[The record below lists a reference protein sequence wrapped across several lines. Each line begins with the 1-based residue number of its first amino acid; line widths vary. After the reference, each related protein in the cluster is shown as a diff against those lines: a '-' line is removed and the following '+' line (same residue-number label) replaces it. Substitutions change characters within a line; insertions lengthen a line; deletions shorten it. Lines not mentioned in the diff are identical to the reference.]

1 MSTENFDANSELFER
16 LQKTTDLHRTE
27 QQSKRH
33 AKGFRTARE
42 NVAMLCDQ
50 DTFREYGQLAVAAQR
65 QRKDYNN
72 LQSETAADGVITGVG
87 EINCNLIEAGSTSVA
102 IVVNDYSVLAGT
114 QGYFHHAKLDR
125 IIDIAQRQNLPVIML
140 TEGGGGRPS
149 DTDITTVLSGLQCT
163 TFSRWAGLAGKVP
176 RITVNNGYCFA
187 GNAALFGVGD
197 ITIATQASY
206 IGMAGPAM
214 IEGGGLGKF
223 AATDIGPI
231 SAQAANGVVDIVAE
245 NEDNAVALAKF
256 CLGFFQGPVKH
267 WQSPPKSD
275 LSSVLPADRRYTY
288 AVMDI
293 INGIVDLSSFIQ
305 IGAQYGTALVSGLA
319 RLNGRPIGVIANN
332 CKVLGG
338 AIDID
343 AANKLNRFLALCNQ
357 FAIPIVSLVDTPG
370 FMVGPEHE
378 RQGAVRQLSQVFTT
392 GAQLSVR
399 FVAVVVRKCYGLG
412 AQAMLAGSTRN
423 PDYTISWPS
432 GEFGAMGLEG
442 AIKLGFKKELE
453 NIKDPVERQAMF
465 DQLVAQQYQRGK
477 AIEVASVLELDAV
490 IHAKDTRETLLAALR
505 F

>member
-1 MSTENFDANSELFER
+1 
-16 LQKTTDLHRTE
+16 
-27 QQSKRH
+27 
-33 AKGFRTARE
+33 
-42 NVAMLCDQ
+42 
-50 DTFREYGQLAVAAQR
+50 
-65 QRKDYNN
+65 
-72 LQSETAADGVITGVG
+72 
-87 EINCNLIEAGSTSVA
+87 
-102 IVVNDYSVLAGT
+102 
-114 QGYFHHAKLDR
+114 
-125 IIDIAQRQNLPVIML
+125 
-140 TEGGGGRPS
+140 
-149 DTDITTVLSGLQCT
+149 
-163 TFSRWAGLAGKVP
+163 
-176 RITVNNGYCFA
+176 
-187 GNAALFGVGD
+187 
-197 ITIATQASY
+197 
-206 IGMAGPAM
+206 
-214 IEGGGLGKF
+214 
-223 AATDIGPI
+223 
-231 SAQAANGVVDIVAE
+231 
-245 NEDNAVALAKF
+245 
-256 CLGFFQGPVKH
+256 
-267 WQSPPKSD
+267 
-275 LSSVLPADRRYTY
+275 
-288 AVMDI
+288 MDI

-338 AIDID
+338 AIDIA

-357 FAIPIVSLVDTPG
+357 FAIPIVSFVDTPG

-392 GAQLSVR
+392 GAQLSVS

-453 NIKDPVERQAMF
+453 NIEDPVERQAMF

-490 IHAKDTRETLLAALR
+490 IHAKDTRETLLAALK